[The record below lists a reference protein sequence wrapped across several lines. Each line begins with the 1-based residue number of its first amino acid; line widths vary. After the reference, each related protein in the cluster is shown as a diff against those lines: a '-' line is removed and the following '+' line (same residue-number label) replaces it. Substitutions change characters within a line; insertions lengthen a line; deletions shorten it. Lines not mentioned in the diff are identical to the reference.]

1 LDALE
6 QKMATIVRPG
16 KEGKMSE
23 KMLQARRELGQFIE
37 SNILDHIIEAAFC
50 YGESLGVCRTIQKRF
65 EARPVTK
72 FLFPMLQEF

>member
-1 LDALE
+1 
-6 QKMATIVRPG
+6 MAAIVRPG

-23 KMLQARRELGQFIE
+23 KTLQARRELSEFIE

-65 EARPVTK
+65 ETRPVTK